1 MTEQQKD
8 VYLLIPKIY
17 EYLTL
22 YAKGTF
28 RCEQIKVLKWEI
40 ILNYSAMMSLHD
52 DMSLA
57 WCHCKNLYNKKSKE
71 EGGEMTEIEDGE
83 KGTNQRNKEASR
95 IWIKRNKILP

>member
-1 MTEQQKD
+1 MTEQQQKG
-8 VYLLIPKIY
+8 VYLLIPEIY
-17 EYLTL
+17 EYITL

-28 RCEQIKVLKWEI
+28 RCEQIKVNGRLSWI
-40 ILNYSAMMSLHD
+40 IQ
-52 DMSLA
+52 LA
-57 WCHCKNLYNKKSKE
+57 WCHCKNLYNKESKE